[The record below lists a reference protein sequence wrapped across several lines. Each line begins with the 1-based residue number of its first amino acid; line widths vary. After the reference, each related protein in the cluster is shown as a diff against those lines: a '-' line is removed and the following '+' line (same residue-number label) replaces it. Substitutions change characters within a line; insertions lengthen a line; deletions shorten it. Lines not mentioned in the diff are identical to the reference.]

1 MVMTLAEKCYD
12 LGLERKLKFTSEGI
26 LDVDEAGKF
35 EVANVAGDGNF
46 QFRKSRNLELNF
58 EVE

>member
-26 LDVDEAGKF
+26 LDVDEAGRF
-35 EVANVAGDGNF
+35 EVENVARDGNCK
-46 QFRKSRNLELNF
+46 FRKSRNLELNF
-58 EVE
+58 EVK

>member
-1 MVMTLAEKCYD
+1 MVMTLAGKCYD

-35 EVANVAGDGNF
+35 VVVNVAGDGNC

>member
-1 MVMTLAEKCYD
+1 MAITLAEKCYD

-35 EVANVAGDGNF
+35 EVVNVAGDGNC

-58 EVE
+58 EVK

>member
-12 LGLERKLKFTSEGI
+12 LGLERKLEFTSKGI
-26 LDVDEAGKF
+26 LNVDEAGKF
-35 EVANVAGDGNF
+35 EVVNVAGDGNC

-58 EVE
+58 EIE

>member
-1 MVMTLAEKCYD
+1 MVMTLAGKCYD

-26 LDVDEAGKF
+26 LDVDEAEKF
-35 EVANVAGDGNF
+35 EVVNVAGDGNC